1 MSKEVITF
9 AIDPQIKKELQ
20 AMEKY
25 TLFIGAVVSKAM
37 GRCPVCHGRWP
48 TEEKHAEP
56 EREPEIIRFEEF

>member
-9 AIDPQIKKELQ
+9 AVDPATKKELQ

-37 GRCPVCHGRWP
+37 GRCPVCNGTWP
-48 TEEKHAEP
+48 KSEEN
-56 EREPEIIRFEEF
+56 ERRKSDDDK